1 MTKQEILAKVK
12 ELIAAP
18 MCNPELKM
26 AAEVYVNAQ
35 DKEAAD
41 ELVSALNEYVNSIDE
56 TIAFAQSDAGAKVF
70 GAEKAKGLAEAA
82 RKAKAEGNKYCICPA
97 CQAGGEI
104 WENREAL

>member
-70 GAEKAKGLAEAA
+70 GASQAATVEAA
-82 RKAKAEGNKYCICPA
+82 KKFKAEGNNYCMCPA
-97 CQAGGEI
+97 CQAGGVI
-104 WENREAL
+104 YENREAL